1 MRSKSLRSTWHPK
14 YQKVMASTV
23 VTTQQTDSIVPCP
36 LLLDLGKRGGKEVF
50 SISWESS
57 VFSPGT
63 RSSMNTSGMWVTHR
77 ERNRTKLCDPPS
89 SVKTP
94 KASGDTGHNP
104 PEKPGRSR
112 RSPSWSDWVWHKP
125 RAWVATEESPVSLPS
140 TPRFVTG
147 QGVRP
152 EEGVR
157 TERGRGSPSG
167 VLGGSRGVCPTWAAA
182 VAGIS
187 EGGLGSSSEPGPAA
201 VNPQQAGRPPPAHP
215 PPPTAAGPERGFEG
229 RPAG

>member
-104 PEKPGRSR
+104 PEKPGRSFCITMTCHFQLTNYLLNTR
-112 RSPSWSDWVWHKP
+112 NFECEDLYVVRSQRFLNCAELDCLFSEIFKQNHWGLCC
-125 RAWVATEESPVSLPS
+125 SL
-140 TPRFVTG
+140 T
-147 QGVRP
+147 
-152 EEGVR
+152 
-157 TERGRGSPSG
+157 
-167 VLGGSRGVCPTWAAA
+167 
-182 VAGIS
+182 
-187 EGGLGSSSEPGPAA
+187 
-201 VNPQQAGRPPPAHP
+201 NPL
-215 PPPTAAGPERGFEG
+215 
-229 RPAG
+229 